1 MKNSLGKGGLI
12 MHDKEYERKNK
23 EDLPVVAICY
33 DFDKTLSPDD
43 MQAQGYIQSVG
54 YNISDFW
61 EKSNSLATYNEMD
74 QNLAYMYT
82 MKQESEGKVL
92 FTKEKLAEYGASV
105 QLFPGVEQWF
115 ERVREYGKEKGVIVE
130 HYIISSGLK
139 EMIEGTSVAK
149 AGAFEKIY
157 ASSFYYN
164 EKGVAVW
171 PAQVVN
177 YTNKTQF
184 LFRIEKGVLD
194 INDSAVNESF
204 SPEEMR
210 VPFRNMI
217 YIGDS
222 DTDIPCMKLVNSY
235 GGHSI
240 GVYNAE
246 TKDKTKVYKMMRDGR
261 IKYFAPADYT
271 EGKELDFLVR
281 AIIDR
286 TAANEALETLHYKY
300 KIERI
305 RADKG
310 SNEEER
316 KRTDL
321 IIALDNSRSF
331 ASTHTLIRELQEID
345 SWSFSEKE
353 ILFQIAL
360 SNSQVRY
367 ILCDLDVRTFYK
379 KMIESMKTMTP
390 DAQEVKNVIESDD

>member
-1 MKNSLGKGGLI
+1 MS
-12 MHDKEYERKNK
+12 DKEYERKYK
-23 EDLPVVAICY
+23 EDKPVVAICY

-54 YNISDFW
+54 YDIPDFW
-61 EKSNSLATYNEMD
+61 KKSNSLASDNEMD
-74 QNLAYMYT
+74 QNLAYMYV
-82 MKQESEGKVL
+82 MKQEAEGKVL
-92 FTKEKLAEYGASV
+92 FTKKTLAEYDANV
-105 QLFPGVEQWF
+105 ELFPGVKEWF
-115 ERVREYGKEKGVIVE
+115 ERIREYGKEKGVIVE

-164 EKGVAVW
+164 DSGVAIW

-177 YTNKTQF
+177 YTSKTQF

-194 INDSAVNESF
+194 INDPAVNESF
-204 SPEEMR
+204 SPEEIR
-210 VPFRNMI
+210 VPFRNMV

-240 GVYNAE
+240 GVYNTE
-246 TKDKTKVYKMMRDGR
+246 TKDKTKVYKMMRDER
-261 IKYFAPADYT
+261 IKYFAPADYN
-271 EGKELDFLVR
+271 EGTELDFLVKS
-281 AIIDR
+281 IIDR

-305 RADKG
+305 KADKE
-310 SNEEER
+310 SSEETR

-321 IIALDNSRSF
+321 LIALENSSNF
-331 ASTHTLIRELQEID
+331 ANTHTLIRELQEID
-345 SWSFSEKE
+345 NWSFEEKE
-353 ILFQIAL
+353 ILFHIAL

-367 ILCDLDVRTFYK
+367 ILRDSDVKTFYNSLLK
-379 KMIESMKTMTP
+379 SMKTMTSES
-390 DAQEVKNVIESDD
+390 QEVKHILESDD

>member
-1 MKNSLGKGGLI
+1 MP
-12 MHDKEYERKNK
+12 DKEYERKHK
-23 EDLPVVAICY
+23 ETNPVVAICY

-54 YNISDFW
+54 YNVPDFW
-61 EKSNSLATYNEMD
+61 KKSNSLASDNEMD
-74 QNLAYMYT
+74 QNLAYMYI

-92 FTKEKLAEYGASV
+92 FTREKLAEYGASV

-115 ERVREYGKEKGVIVE
+115 ERIREYGKIQGVIVE

-149 AGAFEKIY
+149 SGSFEKIY

-210 VPFRNMI
+210 VPFRNI
-217 YIGDS
+217 VYIGDS
-222 DTDIPCMKLVNSY
+222 DTDIPCMKLVTSY

-246 TKDKTKVYKMMRDGR
+246 SKDKTKVYKMMRDGR
-261 IKYFAPADYT
+261 IKYFAPADYR
-271 EGKELDFLVR
+271 EGTELDLLVK
-281 AIIDR
+281 AIINR
-286 TAANEALETLHYKY
+286 TATNEALETLHYKY

-305 RADKG
+305 KADKE
-310 SNEEER
+310 SNEEDR

-321 IIALDNSRSF
+321 LIALENSGSF
-331 ASTHTLIRELQEID
+331 ATTHSLISELQEID
-345 SWSFSEKE
+345 DWSYEEKE
-353 ILFQIAL
+353 ILFLIAL
-360 SNSQVRY
+360 DNSQVRY
-367 ILCDLDVRTFYK
+367 ILCDLDVKTFYK
-379 KMIESMKTMTP
+379 KLLKSMKTMTSK
-390 DAQEVKNVIESDD
+390 AKEVQDILESDD

>member
-1 MKNSLGKGGLI
+1 MP
-12 MHDKEYERKNK
+12 DKEYERKHK
-23 EDLPVVAICY
+23 ETNPVVAICY

-54 YNISDFW
+54 YDVPDFW
-61 EKSNSLATYNEMD
+61 KKSNSLASDNEMD

-115 ERVREYGKEKGVIVE
+115 ERIREYGKSQGVIVE

-139 EMIEGTSVAK
+139 EMIEGTAVAK

-164 EKGVAVW
+164 ENGVAVW

-210 VPFRNMI
+210 VPFRNI
-217 YIGDS
+217 VYIGDS
-222 DTDIPCMKLVNSY
+222 DTDIPCMKLVTSY

-246 TKDKTKVYKMMRDGR
+246 NKDKTKVYKMMRDGR
-261 IKYFAPADYT
+261 IKYFAPADYR
-271 EGKELDFLVR
+271 EGTELDLLVK
-281 AIIDR
+281 AIINR

-305 RADKG
+305 KADKE

-321 IIALDNSRSF
+321 LISLENSGSF
-331 ASTHTLIRELQEID
+331 ATTHSLISELQKID
-345 SWSFSEKE
+345 DWSYEEKE

-360 SNSQVRY
+360 DNSQIRY
-367 ILCDLDVRTFYK
+367 ILRDLDVEAFYK
-379 KMIESMKTMTP
+379 KLLKNTKTMTSN
-390 DAQEVKNVIESDD
+390 AQEIKDILESDD

>member
-1 MKNSLGKGGLI
+1 MP
-12 MHDKEYERKNK
+12 DKEYERKHK
-23 EDLPVVAICY
+23 EANPVVAICY

-54 YNISDFW
+54 YDVPDFW
-61 EKSNSLATYNEMD
+61 KKSNSLASDNEMD

-115 ERVREYGKEKGVIVE
+115 ERIREYGKSQGVIVE

-139 EMIEGTSVAK
+139 EMIEGTAVAK

-210 VPFRNMI
+210 VPFRNI
-217 YIGDS
+217 VYIGDS
-222 DTDIPCMKLVNSY
+222 DTDIPCMKLVTSY

-246 TKDKTKVYKMMRDGR
+246 SKDKTKVYKMMRDGR
-261 IKYFAPADYT
+261 IKYFAPADYR
-271 EGKELDFLVR
+271 EGTELDLLVK
-281 AIIDR
+281 AIINR

-305 RADKG
+305 KADKE

-321 IIALDNSRSF
+321 LISLENSGSF
-331 ASTHTLIRELQEID
+331 ATTHSLISELQEIND
-345 SWSFSEKE
+345 WSYEEKE

-360 SNSQVRY
+360 DNSQVRY
-367 ILCDLDVRTFYK
+367 ILRDLDVETFYK
-379 KMIESMKTMTP
+379 KLLKSMKTMTSN
-390 DAQEVKNVIESDD
+390 AQEIKDILESDD